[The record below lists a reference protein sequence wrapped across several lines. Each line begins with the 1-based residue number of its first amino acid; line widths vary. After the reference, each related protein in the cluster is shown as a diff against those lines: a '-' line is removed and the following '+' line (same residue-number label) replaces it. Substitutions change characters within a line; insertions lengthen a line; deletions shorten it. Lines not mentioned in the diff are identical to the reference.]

1 MWFFIFLRTV
11 PEECSP
17 YNSQEDPVAK
27 GSADCGVTIFYVIVN
42 SFDGRIET
50 FLYWNSDEPTE
61 IGLIFKYKAN
71 LFL

>member
-27 GSADCGVTIFYVIVN
+27 GSAGCGVN
-42 SFDGRIET
+42 
-50 FLYWNSDEPTE
+50 FLFILLWTHSRVLKPWNSDEPTE
-61 IGLIFKYKAN
+61 IGPIFKYKAN

>member
-27 GSADCGVTIFYVIVN
+27 GSAGCGVNFFTPLWTHSMGV
-42 SFDGRIET
+42 
-50 FLYWNSDEPTE
+50 LKPWNSDEPTE
-61 IGLIFKYKAN
+61 IGPIFKYKAN
-71 LFL
+71 FTL